1 MSTPEVFVVRD
12 RPLLQDAV
20 AARLITHLVDRI
32 AAAGAARLL
41 LSDHPLVV
49 DVLTAV
55 GRGPARDAVD
65 WHGVQVWWANSN
77 WRTGSADHATAHSA
91 LAALRIP
98 ATAMHQIPP
107 VTATSDP
114 EETAARYA
122 KFLLAAKAQ
131 DDHGLVPTFDVALL
145 AVGNDGSIAG
155 LHPEAPTA
163 YAEQAVAVDRATSE
177 ITLTGPA
184 LSTARDVWL
193 LAAGSGPAPGVHLAV
208 SAAGPFQVPA
218 AGVRGIARTLL
229 LVDEAAAARLPLS
242 LRRIASP

>member
-1 MSTPEVFVVRD
+1 MSIPEVFVVRD
-12 RPLLQDAV
+12 RILLQDAV

-32 AAAGAARLL
+32 AAAGGARLL
-41 LSDHPLVV
+41 LSDHVLVRE
-49 DVLTAV
+49 VLAAV

-65 WHGVQVWWANSN
+65 WSAVEVWSANLSY
-77 WRTGSADHATAHSA
+77 RVAPADRANPHFA
-91 LAALRIP
+91 LAELGIAP
-98 ATAMHQIPP
+98 TAIHRIPP
-107 VTATSDP
+107 VTETLDP
-114 EETAARYA
+114 EQAAAQYAET
-122 KFLLAAKAQ
+122 LSAAKAQ

-145 AVGNDGSIAG
+145 AVGSGGSVAG

-193 LAAGSGPAPGVHLAV
+193 LAAGSEPAAGVHLAV
-208 SAAGPFQVPA
+208 SAAGPVQVPA
-218 AGVRGIARTLL
+218 AGVRGIARTLV
-229 LVDEAAAARLPLS
+229 LVDAAAAARLPLS

>member
-12 RPLLQDAV
+12 RPLLHDAV

-32 AAAGAARLL
+32 AAAGGARLL
-41 LSDHPLVV
+41 LSDDPLVV
-49 DVLTAV
+49 DVLAAV

-65 WHGVQVWWANSN
+65 WAGVQVWWSHST
-77 WRTGSADHATAHSA
+77 WRAGSTGATGHTV
-91 LAALRIP
+91 LAELGIA

-107 VTATSDP
+107 MTTTSDP

-122 KFLLAAKAQ
+122 QLLLAAKAQ

-145 AVGNDGSIAG
+145 AVGDDGSVAG

-163 YAEQAVAVDRATSE
+163 YAEAAVAVDRATSE

-193 LAAGSGPAPGVHLAV
+193 LAAGSEPARGVHLAV
-208 SAAGPFQVPA
+208 SAAGPIQVPA